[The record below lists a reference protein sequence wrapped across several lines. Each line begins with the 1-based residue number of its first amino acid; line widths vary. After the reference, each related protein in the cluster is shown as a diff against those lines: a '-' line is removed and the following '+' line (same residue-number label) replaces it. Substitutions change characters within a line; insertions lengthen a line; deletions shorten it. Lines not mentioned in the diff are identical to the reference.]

1 MMENFKQEFKIYCET
16 VENIKG
22 LEILKQNLFD
32 NVLNLEVFIDD
43 CIEIDISEASNE
55 EIIQQA
61 IKIEGLLSVAINQAG
76 YINTLTPRNIYKVL
90 NKCNLKL
97 IKQIFQYTITDCFE
111 YLYTKRYPR
120 DFYIINELEDKYI
133 EDWYKELL
141 KPFKQKREKFTH
153 ISDIWKNKLDYEMIT
168 KYIEDNKV
176 LMDAIEKQM
185 IKEGTWPLGDGL
197 WN

>member
-16 VENIKG
+16 AENTKG

-32 NVLNLEVFIDD
+32 NVLNLETFIDD

-61 IKIEGLLSVAINQAG
+61 IKIEGLLSIAINQAG

-133 EDWYKELL
+133 EDWYKDLYILL
-141 KPFKQKREKFTH
+141 EKYN
-153 ISDIWKNKLDYEMIT
+153 II
-168 KYIEDNKV
+168 
-176 LMDAIEKQM
+176 
-185 IKEGTWPLGDGL
+185 
-197 WN
+197 

>member
-90 NKCNLKL
+90 NKFNLKL

-133 EDWYKELL
+133 EDWYKDLYILL
-141 KPFKQKREKFTH
+141 EKYN
-153 ISDIWKNKLDYEMIT
+153 II
-168 KYIEDNKV
+168 
-176 LMDAIEKQM
+176 
-185 IKEGTWPLGDGL
+185 
-197 WN
+197 

>member
-97 IKQIFQYTITDCFE
+97 IKQIFQYTITDCFK

-133 EDWYKELL
+133 EDWYKDLYILL
-141 KPFKQKREKFTH
+141 EKYN
-153 ISDIWKNKLDYEMIT
+153 II
-168 KYIEDNKV
+168 
-176 LMDAIEKQM
+176 
-185 IKEGTWPLGDGL
+185 
-197 WN
+197 

>member
-61 IKIEGLLSVAINQAG
+61 IKIEGLLSIAINQAV

-111 YLYTKRYPR
+111 YLYAKRYPR
-120 DFYIINELEDKYI
+120 DFYIINEL
-133 EDWYKELL
+133 
-141 KPFKQKREKFTH
+141 
-153 ISDIWKNKLDYEMIT
+153 
-168 KYIEDNKV
+168 
-176 LMDAIEKQM
+176 
-185 IKEGTWPLGDGL
+185 
-197 WN
+197 

>member
-111 YLYTKRYPR
+111 YLYIKRYPR

-133 EDWYKELL
+133 EDWYKDLYILL
-141 KPFKQKREKFTH
+141 EKYN
-153 ISDIWKNKLDYEMIT
+153 II
-168 KYIEDNKV
+168 
-176 LMDAIEKQM
+176 
-185 IKEGTWPLGDGL
+185 
-197 WN
+197 

>member
-133 EDWYKELL
+133 EDWYKELYIL
-141 KPFKQKREKFTH
+141 LEKY
-153 ISDIWKNKLDYEMIT
+153 NKI
-168 KYIEDNKV
+168 
-176 LMDAIEKQM
+176 
-185 IKEGTWPLGDGL
+185 
-197 WN
+197 